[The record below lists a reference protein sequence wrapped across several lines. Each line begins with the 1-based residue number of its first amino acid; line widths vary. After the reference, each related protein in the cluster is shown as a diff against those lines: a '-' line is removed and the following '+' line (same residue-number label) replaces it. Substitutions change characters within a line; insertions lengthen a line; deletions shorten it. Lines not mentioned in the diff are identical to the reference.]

1 MSSPNLQ
8 PAAGW
13 TPPSVELVPITAG
26 RVYSSGGVVHIQDI
40 VTADPDLLA
49 LVENSA
55 DPEAV
60 VQHALSTGA
69 RALAV
74 AQTSLDT
81 RMVEESFAQLVIGL
95 KGQIDG
101 AGTIVSAAT
110 DDLLNHPTR
119 GVGAILQS
127 WRTKVEALMD
137 STFNPDRATSA
148 FGRLDQ
154 ILDAAG
160 QTQLAATRVLL
171 NPDAADSPMARVL
184 ATVQTQIG
192 TVLQA
197 VSLLSDKVAAE
208 SASRTAVTAA
218 MERSAVKGEDYEQK
232 VVQVVTGIAAGRGD
246 VAEGTG
252 RTTGS
257 TGGLVGDII
266 VAVDPATI
274 RVARGIYVLE
284 CKDRKL
290 SVRAILDELHEAAA
304 NRDAQAAIAVFSLP
318 EHCPVDDPFT
328 IFDNRAIVLYD
339 KNAPDASV
347 LRLACMWARWVVQ
360 REAQA
365 GDGQID
371 VDDIRALLEDGRR
384 ILGRRANVRRAHSS
398 AAKKIQ
404 EAAEQVDEMHDGFSE
419 VIEKI
424 EQVLSA

>member
-1 MSSPNLQ
+1 MSAELIPLT
-8 PAAGW
+8 AA
-13 TPPSVELVPITAG
+13 
-26 RVYSSGGVVHIQDI
+26 RVYASGGVVHIRDLI
-40 VTADPDLLA
+40 NADPDLLA
-49 LVENSA
+49 LVESSDQA
-55 DPEAV
+55 EAV

-81 RMVEESFAQLVIGL
+81 RMVEESFAQLLLGL
-95 KGQIDG
+95 KVHIDG
-101 AGTIVSAAT
+101 AGTSVAAAT

-119 GVGAILQS
+119 GVGANLQA
-127 WRTKVEALMD
+127 WRTNVESLMD
-137 STFNPDRATSA
+137 STFNPDRSTSA

-154 ILDAAG
+154 ILADAG
-160 QTQLAATRVLL
+160 QNQLAATRGLL
-171 NPDAADSPMARVL
+171 NPDAADSPMSRVL
-184 ATVQTQIG
+184 AAMQTQIS

-197 VSLLSDKVAAE
+197 VALLSDKVAAD
-208 SASRTAVTAA
+208 SAAKAAVATA

-232 VVQVVTGIAAGRGD
+232 VVQIVTAIAAGRGD
-246 VAEGTG
+246 IAEGTG

-274 RVARGIYVLE
+274 RGARGTYVLE

-290 SVRAILDELHEAAA
+290 SVRAILDELQEAAA
-304 NRDAQAAIAVFSLP
+304 NRDAQAAIAVFSLS
-318 EHCPVDDPFT
+318 EHCPVPDPFT

-339 KNAPDASV
+339 KNSPDPSV

-360 REAQA
+360 REAQP
-365 GDGQID
+365 GDQQVD

-384 ILGRRANVRRAHSS
+384 ILGRRANIRRAHSF

-404 EAAEQVDEMHDGFSE
+404 EASEQVDEMHDGFAE
-419 VIEKI
+419 IIERV
-424 EQVLSA
+424 EQALSA